1 MPLDLCPGFRVTR
14 INWRWFHTSSHR
26 AILFTYLLTGHMACE
41 ILILQPG
48 IKPGPLAVR
57 VWSPNHWTAREFSDL
72 SDLEVAS
79 GCLIVKKSD
88 SGASPSIQSPA
99 LVLISH
105 VTLGM
110 SVSLWNSIFSSV
122 KCNDLLQ
129 YLLHWDIMHLE

>member
-1 MPLDLCPGFRVTR
+1 
-14 INWRWFHTSSHR
+14 
-26 AILFTYLLTGHMACE
+26 MACE
-41 ILILQPG
+41 ILILQLG

-88 SGASPSIQSPA
+88 SGASPSIQSPT

-110 SVSLWNSIFSSV
+110 SVSLWNSMFSSV
-122 KCNDLLQ
+122 KCNALLQ